1 MTNGELNQAH
11 PKYCH
16 LFWYLKPCSKW
27 CHLTPWFN
35 LPSPPF
41 FCFPL
46 LLPPTQLWSIHS
58 YPFPLFPFPN
68 PPLPCTP
75 SLPALPPLTVWTRC
89 RKLWPFFHTPPASA
103 DPSRWG
109 SDSESGPR
117 RVPGILLYQP
127 RVHRKCCC
135 HHCHRA
141 GLITAHAWTHGHTR
155 KHTQLFLQDQS
166 LPNPEIHARMRKR
179 AL

>member
-68 PPLPCTP
+68 PPPALYSIPPRPP
-75 SLPALPPLTVWTRC
+75 SLNSVDEMPKTLTVFSHATRRCWPLPMRKWFRIWTKTSSRDSPLSTQSSQEMLLPPL
-89 RKLWPFFHTPPASA
+89 P
-103 DPSRWG
+103 PSRLDY
-109 SDSESGPR
+109 SSRMD
-117 RVPGILLYQP
+117 
-127 RVHRKCCC
+127 
-135 HHCHRA
+135 
-141 GLITAHAWTHGHTR
+141 TWTH
-155 KHTQLFLQDQS
+155 TQTYTTVS
-166 LPNPEIHARMRKR
+166 SGSVPT
-179 AL
+179 